1 MAKKTMQGVVVSN
14 AAEKT
19 VSVMVERKFMHPMYG
34 KVMTRSKKYPTHD
47 EQNEFKLGDVVEI
60 ETVRPISKTKRW
72 RVSRLIER
80 ARE

>member
-1 MAKKTMQGVVVSN
+1 MQGVVVSN

-19 VSVMVERKFMHPMYG
+19 VSVKVERRFMHPMYG
-34 KVMTRSKKYPTHD
+34 KVVTRSKKYPTHD
-47 EQNEFKLGDVVEI
+47 EQNEFKIGDVVEI

-72 RVSRLIER
+72 RVARLIER